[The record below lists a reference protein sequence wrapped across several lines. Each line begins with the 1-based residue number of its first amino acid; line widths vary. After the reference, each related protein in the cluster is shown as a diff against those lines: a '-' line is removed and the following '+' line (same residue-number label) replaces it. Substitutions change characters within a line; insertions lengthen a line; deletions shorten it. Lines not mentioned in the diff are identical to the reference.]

1 MMKKYF
7 SLLIIASLFL
17 LMPKRALAADYYV
30 ATNGHN
36 SYCNGLSPN
45 SYPGGTTTNQACAF
59 ASIQKAANT
68 IQGQAI
74 KNRITVNQ
82 GTYEENVNIIS
93 SGVSLNE
100 MLEINTAGQVIVRS
114 FYIYPQSN
122 YVKLS
127 GFTVT
132 AKDCNINQASILIR
146 GKNNIIENN
155 TVLNSTRT
163 GIDLSYDS
171 SNNTIR
177 NNKISKVYNDGMV
190 IGGKNNIIENNEIE
204 FVQDHMSPCTTL
216 EDVNGFDI
224 SGSGHIFR
232 KNYVH
237 NFIKANQNGTPH
249 MDAFQVFAQT
259 STWGGSGSNLTI
271 EQNHVFMGQTQT
283 GLLQDC
289 TPTTQGS
296 NWSISGFMLEGG
308 TTGANNITIKNN
320 IIESHM
326 GINIGGSKNVN
337 NLKIYNNNFRS
348 SLQFKYQYWPHAIG
362 LYDGVT
368 NFEIYNNIMVDYPNA
383 AGGPIFIGGTT
394 SGGSYGNN
402 LMWNSDGSKPQV
414 IGYTIKPSDKIGI
427 NPLFI
432 SNNFSDFHLQANS
445 PAKDAGLTITSVTND
460 FDGTSRPQ
468 PPGGTYDIGA
478 YEYQSGASP
487 TPPSCPLASSGDFNC
502 DNLINESDLNTL
514 LGSWMTN
521 VNDLTGDGIVNESDL
536 NKLLG
541 NWRTL

>member
-1 MMKKYF
+1 MKKYF
-7 SLLIIASLFL
+7 ILLTIALFF
-17 LMPKRALAADYYV
+17 LMPKRILAADYYV

-36 SYCNGLSPN
+36 SYCNGLSLNP
-45 SYPGGTTTNQACAF
+45 YPGGTTTNQPCAF
-59 ASIQKAANT
+59 AAIQKAANT
-68 IQGQAI
+68 IQGQTK

-82 GTYEENVNIIS
+82 GTYEENVNVQS
-93 SGVSLNE
+93 SGVASNE
-100 MLEINTAGQVIVRS
+100 MLEIIANGKVIVRS

-146 GKNNIIENN
+146 GNNNIIENN

-271 EQNHVFMGQTQT
+271 EQNHVFMGNSQT
-283 GLLQDC
+283 GLLEDNS
-289 TPTTQGS
+289 PTWQGS
-296 NWSISGFMLEGG
+296 NWSVSGFMLEGG

-320 IIESHM
+320 IIESHT
-326 GINIGGSKNVN
+326 GINIGGSGNVN
-337 NLKIYNNNFRS
+337 NLKLYNNIWRS
-348 SLQFKYQYWPHAIG
+348 DARFLIKDPESGAGINLWH
-362 LYDGVT
+362 GV
-368 NFEIYNNIMVDYPNA
+368 NGFEIYNNMTIDYGYHINLCIANPCDV
-383 AGGPIFIGGTT
+383 
-394 SGGSYGNN
+394 SGGMYDNN
-402 LMWNSDGSKPQV
+402 LMWNSNGSTPALS
-414 IGYTIKPSDKIGI
+414 GYTLQSHDKRGVD
-427 NPLFI
+427 PKFVAKFTDL
-432 SNNFSDFHLQANS
+432 HLQSIS
-445 PAKDAGLTITSVTND
+445 PVIDA
-460 FDGTSRPQ
+460 
-468 PPGGTYDIGA
+468 
-478 YEYQSGASP
+478 
-487 TPPSCPLASSGDFNC
+487 
-502 DNLINESDLNTL
+502 
-514 LGSWMTN
+514 
-521 VNDLTGDGIVNESDL
+521 
-536 NKLLG
+536 
-541 NWRTL
+541 